1 MYGKL
6 FESIYDGTLVE
17 DWRALITFQQM
28 IILCD
33 SDGILDMTPSAMARR
48 TGIPLE
54 HIKDGIE
61 ILESNDDHSR
71 TPDEKGRR
79 IVRLDDHR
87 EWGWRIVNHKHYRD
101 LRTANDKRTYMR
113 KYMQDKRARE
123 KLTKTNE
130 TLQVSNVD
138 HADTNTNTNTNIK
151 PSSSKNKFSDDDLA
165 FAQYMGE
172 KLVEIMPNMK
182 KPNLESW
189 ANEIRL
195 MTERDN
201 RTLEEIRSVFDW
213 ANNDSFWRTNI
224 LSPSKLR
231 KQFDKL
237 QLKLNEGLNNGTNQQ
252 NNKTS
257 LGQRATETRREFE
270 QQDIN

>member
-54 HIKDGIE
+54 HIKDGIA
-61 ILESNDDHSR
+61 ILENTDTESR
-71 TPDEKGRR
+71 TPDESGRR

-101 LRTANDKRTYMR
+101 LRTANDKREYMR
-113 KYMQDKRARE
+113 NYMREKREKE
-123 KLTKTNE
+123 KLTKTNKN
-130 TLQVSNVD
+130 LHVSNVD
-138 HADTNTNTNTNIK
+138 HTDTNTDTNIK

-165 FAQYMGE
+165 LAKYIGE
-172 KLVEIMPNMK
+172 KLIDIMPNMK
-182 KPNLESW
+182 TPNFESW

-195 MTERDN
+195 MSERDN
-201 RTLEEIRSVFDW
+201 RTHAEIRSVFDW

-237 QLKLNEGLNNGTNQQ
+237 QLKLNEGLNNGTNKQ
-252 NNKTS
+252 NSSTS

>member
-17 DWRALITFQQM
+17 DWRALVTFQQM

-33 SDGILDMTPSAMARR
+33 QDGILDMTPSAISRR

-54 HIKDGIE
+54 IIKDGVK

-113 KYMQDKRARE
+113 NYMRKQRAEE
-123 KLTKTNE
+123 KLTKTNK
-130 TLQVSNVD
+130 TLHVSNVS
-138 HADTNTNTNTNIK
+138 HTDTNTDTNIK
-151 PSSSKNKFSDDDLA
+151 PSKSKNKFSDEDVLIA
-165 FAQYMGE
+165 GYIRAKIKE
-172 KLVEIMPNMK
+172 LMPNSK
-182 KPNLESW
+182 DPSVDSW

-195 MTERDN
+195 MRERDN
-201 RTLEEIRSVFDW
+201 RTSEDIRRIFDW

-231 KQFDKL
+231 KQFD
-237 QLKLNEGLNNGTNQQ
+237 QLSIKANEGLNSGKDQRNS
-252 NNKTS
+252 KTS
-257 LGQRATETRREFE
+257 VGQRATDSRREFE
-270 QQDIN
+270 QQNDC